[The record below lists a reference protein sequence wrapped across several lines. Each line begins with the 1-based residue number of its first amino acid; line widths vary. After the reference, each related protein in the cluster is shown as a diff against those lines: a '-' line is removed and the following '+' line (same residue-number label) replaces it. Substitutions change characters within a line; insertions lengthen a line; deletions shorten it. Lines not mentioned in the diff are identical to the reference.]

1 MGSPLKFRPERD
13 QVRLIYGDGEHLN
26 RVSSVAD
33 NPGKVF
39 AVIGPFDGHMD
50 KMDLQRM
57 IEALCRGYNVV
68 AE

>member
-1 MGSPLKFRPERD
+1 MALKFRPECE
-13 QVRLIYGDGEHLN
+13 QVRLLYCEGEHLN
-26 RVSSVAD
+26 RASAVTD

-39 AVIGPFDGHMD
+39 AIVGPFDGHLD

-57 IEALCRGYNVV
+57 LEAVCRGFNVV